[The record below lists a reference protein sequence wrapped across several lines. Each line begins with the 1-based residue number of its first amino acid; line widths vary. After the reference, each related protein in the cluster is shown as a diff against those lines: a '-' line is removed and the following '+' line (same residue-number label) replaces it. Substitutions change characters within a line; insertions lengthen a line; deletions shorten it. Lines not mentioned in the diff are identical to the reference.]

1 MISAE
6 GGVGESP
13 EGELEVAE
21 AKEAVGE
28 GSYVHLHIGFVNPY
42 LAPGAE

>member
-1 MISAE
+1 MISAA
-6 GGVGESP
+6 GGAGGSL

-28 GSYVHLHIGFVNPY
+28 GSYIHLHIGFVNPY